1 MGCCLLVDMQALQ
14 RNRVA
19 NTILD
24 NPADGARPDITKAGV
39 DVSARLLRHLA
50 GEQVRDTLSTWE
62 MIQGLI
68 AAGIVVALVFSEQRK
83 PIAIGM
89 CGAMG
94 VIVFIQHLM
103 ILPEL
108 AYTGRMLDFN
118 QERAS
123 FELATRYWSLTQM
136 YGGTEIVK
144 LLVGGALASYFF
156 AMESVV
162 KKRKSRSR
170 NHTEME
176 TTV

>member
-1 MGCCLLVDMQALQ
+1 
-14 RNRVA
+14 
-19 NTILD
+19 
-24 NPADGARPDITKAGV
+24 
-39 DVSARLLRHLA
+39 
-50 GEQVRDTLSTWE
+50 
-62 MIQGLI
+62 
-68 AAGIVVALVFSEQRK
+68 VFSEQRK

-94 VIVFIQHLM
+94 IIVFIQHLM

-118 QERAS
+118 QERTS
-123 FELATRYWSLTQM
+123 FELGTRYWTLTQM

-176 TTV
+176 TAI